1 MNQSKETKKALLPV
15 NDIIK
20 KGQFII
26 GPLSG
31 VDFMLGHSLFMSN
44 KLGCVDKELHNIHS
58 YLEILNSREPF
69 QTAVNT

>member
-1 MNQSKETKKALLPV
+1 
-15 NDIIK
+15 
-20 KGQFII
+20 
-26 GPLSG
+26 
-31 VDFMLGHSLFMSN
+31 MLGHSLFMSN